1 MELVGVR
8 VLRVLNVLGVT
19 GCPRHLLS
27 AQGFMLVGRLG
38 LSRVHGLMVL
48 IYDFKVLI
56 VFNWLLLLRLHFV
69 VLGVFF
75 VSLLEILHHDLQLV

>member
-8 VLRVLNVLGVT
+8 VLRVLDVLGVA

-75 VSLLEILHHDLQLV
+75 VYLLEILHHDLQLV